1 MSTFEALLLALLILM
16 LLVGGKQGFSNF
28 MALLINLVLM
38 VLAVILIAGGFNAI
52 GVAVVIAFIVLAT
65 TIFLSTADSNVAATA
80 FVASLLVAATLLS
93 AVDRKMVVAVL
104 VTVLVLAVIVIGVSL
119 AHVQGFGTEDSEE
132 LEGYNLLIGVSFQ
145 NILIATALFST
156 LGAIAEAAVAV
167 AAGMAELGGHATAQG
182 LTKMSGEI
190 IGTALNTLFF
200 GFFGG
205 FAGLFIWFTQ
215 LKYPFWQV
223 LNNKIFAGELI
234 QVLFSMIAVTL
245 TVPLTMWVVKTREK
259 GNHA

>member
-1 MSTFEALLLALLILM
+1 MNVFEALLIALFALM
-16 LLVGGKQGFSNF
+16 IIVGGKQGVSNF
-28 MALLINLVLM
+28 FALLINLVLM

-52 GVAVVIAFIVLAT
+52 GVAIVIALIVLAT
-65 TIFLSTADSNVAATA
+65 TIFLSTSDGDVAATA
-80 FVASLLVAATLLS
+80 FVSSLLV
-93 AVDRKMVVAVL
+93 M
-104 VTVLVLAVIVIGVSL
+104 VLVLGVILVGTAL

-167 AAGMAELGGHATAQG
+167 AAGMKELGAEATPNG
-182 LTKMSGEI
+182 LTKMGSEI

-234 QVLFSMIAVTL
+234 AVLFSMIAVTL
-245 TVPLTMWVVKTREK
+245 AVPVTRWVAQTREK
-259 GNHA
+259 GKSA

>member
-52 GVAVVIAFIVLAT
+52 GVSVVIAFVVLAT
-65 TIFLSTADSNVAATA
+65 TIFLSTADGNVAATA
-80 FVASLLVAATLLS
+80 FVASLLV
-93 AVDRKMVVAVL
+93 
-104 VTVLVLAVIVIGVSL
+104 TVLVLAVILIGVGL

-167 AAGMAELGGHATAQG
+167 AAGMAELGAQASESG
-182 LTKMSGEI
+182 LTKMGGEI

-234 QVLFSMIAVTL
+234 QVLFSMIAVTV

-259 GNHA
+259 GNQA